1 MKNIKASCAI
11 LVACFA
17 AQANASIITLQT
29 AYSTAGSQSS
39 ATAYKDVVERA
50 LLSQG
55 AGYGTKTISSY
66 DNLSNANQFSGG
78 ANSNIAW
85 KATID
90 FSVATAATW
99 TFRTG
104 VDFGNGGALF
114 LDGVALTSRS
124 TDMYWGNSYAT
135 ASQYLQ
141 ASSLLAA
148 GNHTLTIYGLEN
160 CCDGVQQAQFKAA
173 GASFATFAAN
183 DGIGPKAVPEPATL
197 ATFGLGL
204 ALAAGMRRRGKR
216 G

>member
-1 MKNIKASCAI
+1 MKAVCAI
-11 LVACFA
+11 LLSCFA
-17 AQANASIITLQT
+17 AQANASVITLQT
-29 AYSTAGSQSS
+29 AYSSAGPQSS
-39 ATAYKDVVERA
+39 ATGYKDVVERA

-90 FSVATAATW
+90 FSVANAATW

-124 TDMYWGNSYAT
+124 TDMYWGNSFAT

-183 DGIGPKAVPEPATL
+183 DGINPKAVPEPATL

-204 ALAAGMRRRGKR
+204 AVVAGLRRRGKR